1 VSRMAIVLR
10 QFRRNSPACSVEEL
24 QARIG
29 ALAASRQQL
38 RADNAP
44 DEVLEENRLEL
55 ARTQWELSHALI
67 QRYLP
72 AA

>member
-1 VSRMAIVLR
+1 VSRMATVLR
-10 QFRRNSPACSVEEL
+10 QFQHDPRACSVEEL
-24 QARIG
+24 QGRIG
-29 ALAASRQQL
+29 VLAATRQQL
-38 RADNAP
+38 RAENAP
-44 DEVLEENRLEL
+44 HDVLEENRLEL

>member
-1 VSRMAIVLR
+1 MSRMATVLR
-10 QFRRNSPACSVEEL
+10 QFERESLACSVEDL

-29 ALAASRQQL
+29 VLAATRQQL

-44 DEVLEENRLEL
+44 YDVLEENRLEL

>member
-1 VSRMAIVLR
+1 MATVLR
-10 QFRRNSPACSVEEL
+10 QFQHDSLACSVEEL

-29 ALAASRQQL
+29 ALAAARQQL
-38 RADNAP
+38 RVDNAP
-44 DEVLEENRLEL
+44 YDVLEENRLEL

>member
-1 VSRMAIVLR
+1 MATVLR
-10 QFRRNSPACSVEEL
+10 QFQREPLVGSVEEL
-24 QARIG
+24 QAKVG
-29 ALAASRQQL
+29 LLAALRQQL
-38 RADNAP
+38 RAEHAAGD
-44 DEVLEENRLEL
+44 VLEENRLEL

>member
-1 VSRMAIVLR
+1 MSRMATVLR
-10 QFRRNSPACSVEEL
+10 QFQRDALACSVEEL
-24 QARIG
+24 QARVSV
-29 ALAASRQQL
+29 LAAARQQL
-38 RADNAP
+38 RADDAP
-44 DEVLEENRLEL
+44 DDVLEENRLEL

>member
-1 VSRMAIVLR
+1 MSRMATVLR
-10 QFRRNSPACSVEEL
+10 QFQRDSLAGSVEEL

-29 ALAASRQQL
+29 ALAAVRQQL

-44 DEVLEENRLEL
+44 DHVLEGNRLEL

>member
-1 VSRMAIVLR
+1 VSRMATVLR
-10 QFRRNSPACSVEEL
+10 QFECNSPGGSVEEL
-24 QARIG
+24 QARAG
-29 ALAASRQQL
+29 ALAAARQQL